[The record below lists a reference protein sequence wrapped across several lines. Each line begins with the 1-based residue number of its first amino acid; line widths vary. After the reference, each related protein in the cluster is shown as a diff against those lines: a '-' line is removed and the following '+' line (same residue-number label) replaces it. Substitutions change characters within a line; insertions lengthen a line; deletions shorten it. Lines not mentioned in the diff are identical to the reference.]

1 MPEMDQGIKRL
12 IQRHPADVLKLALP
26 DADFLGILPTE
37 LVTEPQRV
45 LDVLA
50 RVRYHGVECAADVEV
65 EARPRPEIAR
75 RLFEYGARTATNTR
89 LPVLSIVLWLEA
101 GGAPPASPYVMR
113 AGDETLATW
122 RFVGVELYRLSAD
135 QLIEPGLLGLLPL
148 VPFSR
153 DGLDIAVIERAGQIV
168 KERAPIEEL
177 GEMETLLAIFGARTF
192 GADVMRAMLRRLAMS
207 TEILDTSPLY
217 QEWKREWQ
225 EQGMQQGIEQG
236 MRQGVEQGMR
246 QGVRQALA
254 LVLRGRFG
262 ALPEPLAQAIEAAPM
277 ERIDEALTR
286 AATASLDELAAL
298 LGEQP
303 AS

>member
-1 MPEMDQGIKRL
+1 MPDMDQGIKRL

-26 DADFLGILPTE
+26 DAEFLGILPTE

-50 RVRYHGVECAADVEV
+50 RVRYRGVECAADIEV

-75 RLFEYGARTATNTR
+75 RLFEYGARIATNTG
-89 LPVLSIVLWLEA
+89 LPVLSVVLWLES
-101 GGAPPASPYVMR
+101 GGVPPASPYVIR
-113 AGDETLATW
+113 AGDEVLATW
-122 RFVGVELYRLSAD
+122 RFAGVELYHLGAE
-135 QLIEPGLLGLLPL
+135 QLIAPGLLGLLPL

-153 DGLDIAVIERAGQIV
+153 DGIDIAVIERAGQIV
-168 KERAPIEEL
+168 KERAPADEL

-192 GADVMRAMLRRLAMS
+192 GAEVMRAMLRRLAMS

-225 EQGMQQGIEQG
+225 EQGMQQGMQQG
-236 MRQGVEQGMR
+236 IQQGHADAWRE
-246 QGVRQALA
+246 ALL

-262 ALPEPLAQAIEAAPM
+262 ELPESLVGATSAAPS
-277 ERIDEALTR
+277 ERIEEALAR
-286 AATASLDELAAL
+286 AATASLDELAAML
-298 LGEQP
+298 SGP
-303 AS
+303 RAD